1 MYICIGNHRTSHGHH
16 SRIPYFEQLHLFIPK
31 CLKNSAEPFERTTNR
46 SVVRNASRIWAPCA
60 RDRGKKSGT
69 VSRITSVFQILHFHK
84 LFLNRY
90 FNSPKLYIYTFTF
103 SFTLRLFI
111 IQRERR
117 FNRIA
122 HNKRNLSKSNYSRD
136 LDFFSIRERQ
146 IIHPSRDKC
155 NTRKWRKVHG
165 SLITQRRTARVGKLI
180 SIGTQQTRFRRKIA
194 KSFNSLKQKIRYIIR
209 SYDIFDIIHPSY

>member
-90 FNSPKLYIYTFTF
+90 FNSPKVYIYTFTF

-111 IQRERR
+111 IQINEIFR
-117 FNRIA
+117 NRII
-122 HNKRNLSKSNYSRD
+122 L
-136 LDFFSIRERQ
+136 E
-146 IIHPSRDKC
+146 
-155 NTRKWRKVHG
+155 
-165 SLITQRRTARVGKLI
+165 I
-180 SIGTQQTRFRRKIA
+180 SIFFRSASDRLSIHRETSVIQGSGA
-194 KSFNSLKQKIRYIIR
+194 KFMG
-209 SYDIFDIIHPSY
+209 P